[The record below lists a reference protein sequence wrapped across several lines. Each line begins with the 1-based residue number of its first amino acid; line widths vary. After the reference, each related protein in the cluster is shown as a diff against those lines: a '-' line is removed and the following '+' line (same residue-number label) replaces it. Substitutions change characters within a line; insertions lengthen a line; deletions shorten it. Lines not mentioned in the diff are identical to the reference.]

1 MKKTNAVTIKDCG
14 GGHDIRKTEKYYNVM
29 GIPFNEHEINKTHG
43 IEKPFVD
50 KNQKRKLD

>member
-1 MKKTNAVTIKDCG
+1 MKKTNAVTIKDYG